1 MYAQAEV
8 IRDAEQAASLE
19 RTGRREIRRG
29 WGSLNRSFFC
39 PECTAS
45 PLDHMTPLSK
55 IQFDDH
61 IPYSGRTDHFLCV
74 SLGNI
79 LLVMHLKVLTITICD
94 VCNDG
99 FWYGDH
105 VNWSPWCCQ
114 SKACLSLSVVLT
126 NRPGVFLNPRAPWYF
141 FIFFHVELRKF
152 TKGSGMGWEDKG
164 VPWAFLG
171 GNL

>member
-1 MYAQAEV
+1 MGVFEQELLLPRMYA
-8 IRDAEQAASLE
+8 S
-19 RTGRREIRRG
+19 
-29 WGSLNRSFFC
+29 
-39 PECTAS
+39 P

-105 VNWSPWCCQ
+105 VN
-114 SKACLSLSVVLT
+114 
-126 NRPGVFLNPRAPWYF
+126 
-141 FIFFHVELRKF
+141 
-152 TKGSGMGWEDKG
+152 
-164 VPWAFLG
+164 
-171 GNL
+171 